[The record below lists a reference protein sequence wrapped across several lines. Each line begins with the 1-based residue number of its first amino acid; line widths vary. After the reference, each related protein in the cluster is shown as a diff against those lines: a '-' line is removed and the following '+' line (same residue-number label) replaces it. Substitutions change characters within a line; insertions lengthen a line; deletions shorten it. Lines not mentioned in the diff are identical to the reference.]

1 MSSVIETPRNWAG
14 WTEPARIDVEGVE
27 VAYRRK
33 GSGAPLLYLHGAGL
47 TRQWLP
53 LYDRLAESFDVIVPE
68 HPGYGD
74 TPLPDWIRGFDDLVL
89 HYDAFLHALAIDNPH
104 LVGHSLGAWAAAEL
118 AVFYPRRFASLT
130 LIAPM
135 GLRAEGA
142 TVGDPFRQSPEA
154 MGELLLNG
162 AIESYR
168 SHFEQDEPL
177 EQMLHEYG
185 ESITLARL
193 AWNPRYDVR
202 LERRLSRVAAPS
214 LVIHAADDRFVHRA
228 HSERYAELLPGARL
242 EVVEG
247 ERGEDAAHL
256 IVLQRPDELARLI
269 AANHQT
275 AASATSTSAK

>member
-1 MSSVIETPRNWAG
+1 MSSVIDTPRNWAH
-14 WTEPARIDVEGVE
+14 WTEPERIAVEGVD
-27 VAYRRK
+27 VAYRRR
-33 GSGAPLLYLHGAGL
+33 GSGEPLLYLHGAGL

-53 LYDRLAESFDVIVPE
+53 LYERLAERFDVIVPE

-74 TPLPDWIRGFDDLVL
+74 TPLPDWLKNFDDLVL
-89 HYDAFLHALAIDNPH
+89 HYDAFLAELGVERPH

-142 TVGDPFRQSPEA
+142 TVGDPFKNSPEA
-154 MGELLLNG
+154 LAELLLNG
-162 AIESYR
+162 SVESYK

-193 AWNPRYDVR
+193 AWNPRYDVK
-202 LERRLSRVAAPS
+202 LERRLSRVAAPA
-214 LVIHAADDRFVHRA
+214 LVVHAADDRFVNRA
-228 HSERYAELLPGARL
+228 HSDRYAALLPDARL
-242 EVVEG
+242 EVVDG
-247 ERGEDAAHL
+247 ARGEDAAHL
-256 IVLQRPDELARLI
+256 VILQQPDEVARLVAEH
-269 AANHQT
+269 AAG
-275 AASATSTSAK
+275 AAA